1 MVAYTIVLWGQTRT
15 TLGVVS
21 ALRETGVLWAAMLG
35 VFVFKEGRAST
46 VIVPAAFVAIGIVL
60 LALG

>member
-35 VFVFKEGRAST
+35 VFVFKEGRATT
-46 VIVPAAFVAIGIVL
+46 VIVPAAFVAIGILL